1 MRLALV
7 YLALFFSVLCMST
20 SSIMIKLSLAPALI
34 IALYR
39 LVFTSVLAAGI
50 RGSRL
55 PQSVSAIS
63 RTNLWYIIGSGFF
76 LALHLGFWITSLNYT
91 SVSSS
96 VLFTNLQVIFVLL
109 FSIAFLKEKPTNIA
123 IIGIF
128 VAVTGSVF
136 IAQGDLKSGRLLG
149 DMLSLASGL
158 FVAIYYLIG
167 RRARSQVDTMTY
179 TVITTGAAALGLLA
193 ACWMSGLSLTGYRNI
208 DWMLFFLMALGP
220 GLGGHGILNWALG
233 YVKAPL
239 VSVSILGES
248 VGASILAWILFGEN
262 LLWYQIIGGVLIL
275 AGIYIA
281 AAHEGREQG
290 ADVAAC
296 SAQGR
301 QQEE

>member
-7 YLALFFSVLCMST
+7 YLALFFSILCMST

-55 PQSVSAIS
+55 PESVSVIN
-63 RTNLWYIIGSGFF
+63 RTNLIYIIGSGVF
-76 LALHLGFWITSLNYT
+76 LAMHLGFWITSLNYT

-109 FSIAFLKEKPTNIA
+109 FSIAFLKEKPTNMA
-123 IIGIF
+123 IIGIL

-158 FVAIYYLIG
+158 FIAIYYLIG

-179 TVITTGAAALGLLA
+179 TVITTGSAALGLLV
-193 ACWMSGLSLTGYRNI
+193 ACWFSGLSLTGYRNI
-208 DWMLFFLMALGP
+208 DWLLFLLMALGP

-248 VGASILAWILFGEN
+248 VGASILAWFIFGEN
-262 LLWYQIIGGVLIL
+262 LLWYQIIGGILIL

-281 AAHEGREQG
+281 AANEGKIRVGQV
-290 ADVAAC
+290 DLP
-296 SAQGR
+296 
-301 QQEE
+301 

>member
-193 ACWMSGLSLTGYRNI
+193 VCWMSGLSLTGYRNI
-208 DWMLFFLMALGP
+208 DWLLFFLMALGP
-220 GLGGHGILNWALG
+220 GLGGHGILNWALK

-248 VGASILAWILFGEN
+248 VGASILAWIIFGES

-281 AAHEGREQG
+281 AANEGKEQG
-290 ADVAAC
+290 A
-296 SAQGR
+296 
-301 QQEE
+301 

>member
-7 YLALFFSVLCMST
+7 YLALFFSILCMST
-20 SSIMIKLSLAPALI
+20 SSIMIKFSAAPALI

-39 LVFTSVLAAGI
+39 LFFTSLLATGI
-50 RGSRL
+50 RGRRL
-55 PQSVSAIS
+55 PASISAIS
-63 RTNLWYIIGSGFF
+63 SNLLYIIGSGVF

-96 VLFTNLQVIFVLL
+96 VLFTNQQVIFVLL
-109 FSIAFLKEKPTNIA
+109 FSIIFLKEKPTNMA
-123 IIGIF
+123 IVGII
-128 VAVTGSVF
+128 VAVAGSVL
-136 IAQGDLKSGRLLG
+136 IAQGDLKFGRLSG

-179 TVITTGAAALGLLA
+179 TVITTGVAALGLLA
-193 ACWMSGLSLTGYRNI
+193 ACIFSGLSLTGYRNI
-208 DWMLFFLMALGP
+208 DWLLFFLMALGP

-248 VGASILAWILFGEN
+248 VGASILAWIIFGEN
-262 LLWYQIIGGVLIL
+262 LLWYQIIGGILIL
-275 AGIYIA
+275 TGIYIA
-281 AAHEGREQG
+281 AANEGKAE
-290 ADVAAC
+290 
-296 SAQGR
+296 SAPA
-301 QQEE
+301 E